1 MQRRKT
7 SSFFVSKSGSFAAV
21 CGVGVGG
28 RQRDPFRLHL
38 STTPGS
44 CQSQDR
50 PRHHFLTPP
59 FPHWS
64 LTVRHTIFSFSFRL
78 AFRKWV
84 FFLMIKTD
92 SLEKRPPAA
101 DTFANGTRRR
111 DAASARWDRTAWEIP
126 AATSPATTAAP
137 QSRTSPET
145 VTSTRTNP
153 TRGDLRDHPWG
164 EAPGTPTASPL
175 ARARPFASATS
186 RRGSLPLRAIASA
199 PPPRARGP
207 RPRRGAR
214 RAPTRRR
221 ENLASSPSMLAAKRF
236 AKRLNPPSRRPS
248 PRCAARGRTRRAR
261 TSSREANRRGAKRE
275 ATGTA
280 TANGGRRVVGSSGHP
295 PSRRVRVRVRV
306 RIRVRPPPPR
316 RARAGRRRRRGVRS
330 VDRRLYARG

>member
-1 MQRRKT
+1 M
-7 SSFFVSKSGSFAAV
+7 G
-21 CGVGVGG
+21 
-28 RQRDPFRLHL
+28 L
-38 STTPGS
+38 
-44 CQSQDR
+44 
-50 PRHHFLTPP
+50 
-59 FPHWS
+59 
-64 LTVRHTIFSFSFRL
+64 
-78 AFRKWV
+78 

-92 SLEKRPPAA
+92 SLEKRPLAA
-101 DTFANGTRRR
+101 DAFANGTRRR

-145 VTSTRTNP
+145 GASTRTTP
-153 TRGDLRDHPWG
+153 THGDLRDHPWG

-207 RPRRGAR
+207 RPRRGTR
-214 RAPTRRR
+214 RATRRRR
-221 ENLASSPSMLAAKRF
+221 ENLASSPSLAATRKASRP
-236 AKRLNPPSRRPS
+236 LNPPSRRPS
-248 PRCAARGRTRRAR
+248 PRCAARGRTRRER

-306 RIRVRPPPPR
+306 RFRTRVRPPPPR

-330 VDRRLYARG
+330 ASDRRLYARG